1 MVQWAMGAMGIVMQ
15 WCDAAM
21 GWAMGGAM
29 VQRYNG
35 AMGDCKVVTKKYCN
49 VKHGNAKQKG
59 R

>member
-1 MVQWAMGAMGIVMQ
+1 MGAMGIVMQ

-21 GWAMGGAM
+21 GLAMGGAM